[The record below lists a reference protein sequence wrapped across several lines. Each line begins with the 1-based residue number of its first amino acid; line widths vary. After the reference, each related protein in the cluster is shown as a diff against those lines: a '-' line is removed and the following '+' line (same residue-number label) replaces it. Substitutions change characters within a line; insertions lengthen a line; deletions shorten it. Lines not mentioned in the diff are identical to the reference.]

1 MSSNAIDGEMYEHWQ
16 KKGRRPRPLE
26 VAAGLHAAVVHLG
39 RSLFEHS
46 PIPPTPP
53 APVATIVYNTVF
65 THFRHEL
72 SHRIT
77 LSFAITLTMLTSRIV
92 VF

>member
-16 KKGRRPRPLE
+16 KKSRRPLE

-53 APVATIVYNTVF
+53 KPVATIVYNTVF
-65 THFRHEL
+65 TDFRHRL